1 MKEIEEEP
9 VERIMDDVFP
19 VINREIPLSAV
30 TSLLQVS
37 AAVLVTEKGKII
49 GIITKADLLKT
60 SK

>member
-1 MKEIEEEP
+1 
-9 VERIMDDVFP
+9 MDDVFP

-37 AAVLVTEKGKII
+37 AAVLVTEKGKIT
-49 GIITKADLLKT
+49 GIITKADLFKT